1 MLENQIIEWKRTW
14 RDEYLEWVCGF
25 ANAQG
30 GTLEIGRD
38 DSGEVVGLADAVQ
51 LLEVL
56 PNKIRT
62 TMGIVADVNIQHD
75 NGKEYIAIKV
85 AAHHN
90 AISYRGKYYYR
101 SGSTNQE
108 LNGFALDELL
118 LGKYGKTWDSV
129 PVPRVNVEDFYRDA
143 FTEFRKKAVSSKR
156 LLQEDVEVSDAELLQ
171 ALKLTENNY
180 LLKAALLLFHQNPEQ
195 WCLGS
200 YVKIGYFQNDADILY
215 QDEISGPLITI
226 SDRVMDTIFTKYFK
240 GLIRYEGIQRID
252 EYPMP
257 REVLREA
264 VLNAVVHKDYSTG
277 NPIHIKIYDDKVVI
291 YNDFQLP
298 INMQPEKLLEGVSSR
313 PHNPLIANA
322 FFRSGQIEAWGRGIE
337 KMKRGCVTDGLFE
350 PVFDIM
356 ATVFSI
362 CFQIRNNN
370 KEIAERGT
378 YSTNDGGT
386 NESNKVE
393 EQSEF
398 GDKFGDEFGD
408 EFGDKFGDKFGD
420 EFGNKQTYE
429 KIMAIMRSNP
439 SVSAKTI
446 GEQIGITTR
455 GVEKSIRSLKE
466 LGLIER
472 VGSARSG
479 YWVVKTNQ

>member
-1 MLENQIIEWKRTW
+1 LENQNTEWKSTW
-14 RDEYLEWVCGF
+14 RDEYLEWICGF

-38 DSGEVVGLADAVQ
+38 DGGQIVGLTNAAK

-62 TMGIVADVNIQHD
+62 TMGIVADVDIQYTS
-75 NGKEYIAIKV
+75 GKEYIVIKV
-85 AAHHN
+85 GAHHN

-129 PVPRVNVEDFYRDA
+129 PVPHVAAQDFYRDA
-143 FTEFRKKAVSSKR
+143 FDVFRKKAVTSKR
-156 LLQEDVEVSDAELLQ
+156 LLQEDVKGSDIELLQ
-171 ALKLTENNY
+171 ALKLTEGSY
-180 LLKAALLLFHQNPEQ
+180 LLKAALLLFHQNPER

-200 YVKIGYFQNDADILY
+200 YVKIGYFENDADILY
-215 QDEISGPLITI
+215 QDEISGALITMP
-226 SDRVMDTIFTKYFK
+226 DRVMDTIFTKYFK

-264 VLNAVVHKDYSTG
+264 VLNSVVHKDYSTG

-291 YNDFQLP
+291 YNDFQP
-298 INMQPEKLLEGVSSR
+298 PMNVQPEKLLGGIGSR

-337 KMKRGCVTDGLFE
+337 KMKKGCTADGLRE
-350 PVFDIM
+350 PEFDI
-356 ATVFSI
+356 AANVFTI
-362 CFQIRNNN
+362 CFQIRNND
-370 KEIAERGT
+370 KAIAEREI
-378 YSTNDGGT
+378 YSANSKGINNGADENYVAEKQ
-386 NESNKVE
+386 NEFGD
-393 EQSEF
+393 EF

-408 EFGDKFGDKFGD
+408 EFGDKK
-420 EFGNKQTYE
+420 TCE
-429 KIMAIMRSNP
+429 KIITIMRSSP

-455 GVEKSIRSLKE
+455 GVEKRIRSMKE
-466 LGLIER
+466 QGLIER
-472 VGSARSG
+472 VGSARNG
-479 YWVVKTNQ
+479 YWVVR